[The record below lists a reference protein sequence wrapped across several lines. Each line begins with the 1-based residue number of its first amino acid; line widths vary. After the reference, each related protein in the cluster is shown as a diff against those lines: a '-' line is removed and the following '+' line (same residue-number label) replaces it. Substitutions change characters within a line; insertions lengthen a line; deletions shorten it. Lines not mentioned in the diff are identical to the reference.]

1 MQQDRE
7 GRNQDADQTLR
18 AGIRIREK
26 NFELMDSLYKAAVEG
41 YIDQFRAHASILDQI
56 LTPKENTILHIHI
69 TARPPTTK
77 LNSFWKIGLNR
88 KSAEDEG
95 NFVGKILDMCPDLLW
110 KANTKGET
118 LLHIAARHG
127 HADIAKDLIDECK
140 KPHQN
145 DPEKCAEA
153 ARMMLLAA
161 TNESKDTAFHEAVR
175 HNQVDVVKLL
185 TKEDP
190 RVPYDAN
197 EAGETPLYLAAER
210 GYKDVMKDILST
222 CKSPADHG
230 PMGRTALHAAVFCED
245 EEMTKMLLDFK
256 KTLTSK
262 PDQQGW
268 LPLHLAAHLGCYQVL
283 KELLNADKSA
293 AYKVNNEGNIA
304 LHLAAGRGKVY
315 SMLELI
321 QSCPSC
327 CEITD
332 NEGWNVFHFAVY
344 SESRKA
350 VQFLLNNHSL
360 GNLVNEKNDQGKTPL
375 LEHAAS
381 GSYMK
386 SFICHP
392 KVDKLAFNN
401 ENRNAIDTI
410 MLDKF
415 YFSPNELFFIWC
427 LLRRNGFRG
436 RRQIEDGGG
445 EIMDNE
451 GITMPGGYIDEKGP
465 DQGTAVLTRSRA
477 FQGFVISNSA
487 AMVFS
492 SCAVFAHLFVS
503 LLPDKSFEFLI
514 WNLGQV
520 LIVAAMVAMVLAFLL
535 GAYAVLY
542 CSAKVLAVIACVI
555 VGFFFSV
562 YVYFL
567 PLGFLL
573 RLVISLVYN
582 TVKMMMSGSRR
593 MYLRFFR

>member
-1 MQQDRE
+1 MQQHRG

-41 YIDQFRAHASILDQI
+41 HIDQFRAHATTLDQI

-69 TARPPTTK
+69 TARPPTK

-88 KSAEDEG
+88 KSAENEG
-95 NFVGKILDMCPDLLW
+95 NFVRKILDMCPDLLW

-140 KPHQN
+140 RPYQN
-145 DPEKCAEA
+145 DPEKCVEA
-153 ARMMLLAA
+153 ARMMLLAV
-161 TNESKDTAFHEAVR
+161 TNESKDTALHEAVR

-197 EAGETPLYLAAER
+197 KAGETPLYLAAER

-230 PMGRTALHAAVFCED
+230 PMGRTALHAADLHNLRAFLIIPSLTICVLLLFSI
-245 EEMTKMLLDFK
+245 EMTKMLLDFK

-262 PDQQGW
+262 PDQRGW
-268 LPLHLAAHLGCYQVL
+268 LPLHLAAHLGCYKVL

-332 NEGWNVFHFAVY
+332 NEGWNVFHFAVH

-360 GNLVNEKNDQGKTPL
+360 GNLVNEKNHQGKTPL

-381 GSYMK
+381 DSYMK

-392 KVDKLAFNN
+392 KVDKLAFDN
-401 ENRNAIDTI
+401 ENHNAIDTI
-410 MLDKF
+410 LLDMF
-415 YFSPNELFFIWC
+415 YFSPNQV
-427 LLRRNGFRG
+427 
-436 RRQIEDGGG
+436 RQLIH
-445 EIMDNE
+445 IQ
-451 GITMPGGYIDEKGP
+451 I
-465 DQGTAVLTRSRA
+465 
-477 FQGFVISNSA
+477 IS
-487 AMVFS
+487 
-492 SCAVFAHLFVS
+492 
-503 LLPDKSFEFLI
+503 
-514 WNLGQV
+514 
-520 LIVAAMVAMVLAFLL
+520 L
-535 GAYAVLY
+535 GAK
-542 CSAKVLAVIACVI
+542 S
-555 VGFFFSV
+555 
-562 YVYFL
+562 
-567 PLGFLL
+567 
-573 RLVISLVYN
+573 
-582 TVKMMMSGSRR
+582 
-593 MYLRFFR
+593 